1 VGWLEIHPENF
12 LANPHALEL
21 LTDLARDYPISV
33 HSVGISIGSADGID
47 LAHLRRLRDLVD
59 RVDPVLMSGHLA
71 WSSIGGTYLNDLLPL
86 PYTAETLRV
95 VADQLKR
102 VQDGLGRAY
111 VVENPSTYLSLA
123 TSTMSELEFLRA
135 LVEATECRCSAM
147 SATSI

>member
-1 VGWLEIHPENF
+1 VPRPAKASTPAPKSLAVRAYPLDPHIAEVVATRPPVGWLEIHPENF

-71 WSSIGGTYLNDLLPL
+71 LVLH
-86 PYTAETLRV
+86 R
-95 VADQLKR
+95 R
-102 VQDGLGRAY
+102 H
-111 VVENPSTYLSLA
+111 LS
-123 TSTMSELEFLRA
+123 E
-135 LVEATECRCSAM
+135 
-147 SATSI
+147 